1 MNFPSLPIWEF
12 IIFCCIVAAV
22 IFGSIGYFIG
32 AY

>member
-12 IIFCCIVAAV
+12 IIFCYIVVAV